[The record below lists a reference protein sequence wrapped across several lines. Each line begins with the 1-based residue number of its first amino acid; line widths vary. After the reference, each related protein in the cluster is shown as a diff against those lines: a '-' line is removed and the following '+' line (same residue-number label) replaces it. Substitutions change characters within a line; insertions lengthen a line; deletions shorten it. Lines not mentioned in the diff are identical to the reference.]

1 MSCGV
6 REGTS
11 PVQCFLVCTHAPL
24 DSKEAADKYWQ
35 QNSQLKEL
43 VTGIH
48 PGARAVHDQQDMR
61 LVTTAGKMEVSSVLS
76 SLWGKFVAG
85 GLIKQSFII
94 SGRVREMAAG
104 RVGNY
109 LFISSQELINFD
121 TAKQLTLK
129 AEKKNMSETRLES
142 KGSIHIFLWE

>member
-1 MSCGV
+1 M
-6 REGTS
+6 
-11 PVQCFLVCTHAPL
+11 
-24 DSKEAADKYWQ
+24 
-35 QNSQLKEL
+35 
-43 VTGIH
+43 
-48 PGARAVHDQQDMR
+48 
-61 LVTTAGKMEVSSVLS
+61 
-76 SLWGKFVAG
+76 AG

-142 KGSIHIFLWE
+142 KGSIHIFL